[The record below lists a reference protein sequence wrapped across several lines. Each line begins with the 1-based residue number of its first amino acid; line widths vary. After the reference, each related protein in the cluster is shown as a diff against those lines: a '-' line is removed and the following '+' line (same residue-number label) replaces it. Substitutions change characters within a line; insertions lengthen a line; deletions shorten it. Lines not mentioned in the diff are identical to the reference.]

1 MRSGFQGIDTHLMEE
16 NAVWSVIN
24 TVVGGEAGRGTGTD
38 ETSVVYMLK
47 LERKP
52 RFIMLSMIL
61 PILMLAILN
70 LLVFVLPY
78 ESGEKASYAVTV
90 FLTFVV
96 FLTILSSVLPTNS
109 DSLSIFSV
117 YIIILT
123 VQSTVITIIDVSVL
137 RLRELERPVPKSVC
151 WLVNLLH
158 CRGCRS
164 NREKVAPEIHDETTD
179 KQTEREQYDWK
190 TVADALDRLFFCFF
204 AFVTIISSLVCFIMA
219 SARE

>member
-1 MRSGFQGIDTHLMEE
+1 MRSGSKGIDTQLMAE
-16 NAVWSVIN
+16 NAVWSVVN
-24 TVVGGEAGRGTGTD
+24 TAVGREAGGEAGTD
-38 ETSVVYMLK
+38 EASVIYMLK

-137 RLRELERPVPKSVC
+137 RLRELGRPVPKSVC

-158 CRGCRS
+158 CQGCRS
-164 NREKVAPEIHDETTD
+164 NREKVAPEMHDEAAD
-179 KQTEREQYDWK
+179 KQTDGEQYDWK
-190 TVADALDRLFFCFF
+190 IVADALDRLFFCFF
-204 AFVTIISSLVCFIMA
+204 TFVTFISSMVCFIMA
-219 SARE
+219 SERE